1 MRWMRVFALTSQVAG
16 AALLMTDEKR
26 ISEKKNYEQP
36 RVTVISL
43 RPEEAVLSHC
53 KTSGAAGPTAD
64 CRHAGGCSV
73 IGS

>member
-1 MRWMRVFALTSQVAG
+1 MRRMRIVALINQAAGVA
-16 AALLMTDEKR
+16 LVMTDEKR
-26 ISEKKNYEQP
+26 LSEKKNYEQP
-36 RVTVISL
+36 KVTVISL

-53 KTSGAAGPTAD
+53 KTSGSAGPTAD